1 MDLISVILPV
11 YNCEKWV
18 ERCIKS
24 ILNQTYKNIELI
36 IINDGSTDNT
46 LEVCKK
52 YENNQVTIINKE
64 NTGVSKT
71 RNVGL
76 EKAQGEYVFFIDAD
90 DYIQEECIENMYEK
104 AKEYDT
110 DIVKCDYMQFDDNGK
125 IEKEA
130 LFKEEFLYD
139 MKDELQ
145 KSTLLNEM
153 IDTYKFNN
161 VWGQLILAKKAKK
174 IKFDENLAMGED
186 FLYNYELFNICNKIL
201 VVPDQ
206 YYCYYLNKNG
216 MNFNESI
223 SKIQRKIEDTVYFYK
238 EILDNNNGISE
249 KLILK
254 NAIKEIV
261 LHIVMISTNNEIS
274 KQQKKKYLK
283 NILED
288 DRFRK
293 IQQDLKL
300 NDIDFENKR
309 YRLAGKFILNREYGK
324 LYMYLQY
331 IYNPMKKIKLRIKM
345 G

>member
-1 MDLISVILPV
+1 
-11 YNCEKWV
+11 
-18 ERCIKS
+18 
-24 ILNQTYKNIELI
+24 
-36 IINDGSTDNT
+36 
-46 LEVCKK
+46 
-52 YENNQVTIINKE
+52 
-64 NTGVSKT
+64 
-71 RNVGL
+71 
-76 EKAQGEYVFFIDAD
+76 
-90 DYIQEECIENMYEK
+90 
-104 AKEYDT
+104 
-110 DIVKCDYMQFDDNGK
+110 
-125 IEKEA
+125 
-130 LFKEEFLYD
+130 
-139 MKDELQ
+139 
-145 KSTLLNEM
+145 
-153 IDTYKFNN
+153 
-161 VWGQLILAKKAKK
+161 
-174 IKFDENLAMGED
+174 
-186 FLYNYELFNICNKIL
+186 
-201 VVPDQ
+201 
-206 YYCYYLNKNG
+206 

-288 DRFRK
+288 DLFRK

-345 G
+345 GW